1 LTLGRA
7 AGAPASEDSFPRHGS
22 VPACPAA
29 ATAGPHDETNDAT
42 RSRRVSMRRD
52 VETQDTRIYRSSN
65 EALHT
70 FM

>member
-1 LTLGRA
+1 
-7 AGAPASEDSFPRHGS
+7 